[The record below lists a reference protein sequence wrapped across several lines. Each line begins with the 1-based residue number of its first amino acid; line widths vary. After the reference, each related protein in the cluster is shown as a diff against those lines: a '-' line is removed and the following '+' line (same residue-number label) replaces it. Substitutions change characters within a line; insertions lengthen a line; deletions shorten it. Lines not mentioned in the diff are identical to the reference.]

1 MTQKV
6 ANGIFAAVPLI
17 MLFIIVCVSLIV
29 YSQIG
34 RLDPGTYARVLT
46 TIMLVVMNA
55 LAAIFFIRESWTTLR
70 R

>member
-1 MTQKV
+1 MTRKITDW
-6 ANGIFAAVPLI
+6 IFAIVPLI
-17 MLFIIVCVSLIV
+17 MLSIIVCLAIIA

-46 TIMLVVMNA
+46 TVMLVVMTA
-55 LAAIFFIRESWTTLR
+55 LAAIFFIRASWTILR